1 MYITHSPHEVCLGM
15 FSLLVLL
22 VGWGYHAGNGVG
34 GAITL
39 RVKEVDEVFC
49 LEIVVVVCL
58 VVFSLYWFFLVVV
71 GEIALVFKV
80 FLWEGNFLNR
90 FYFNIINLTF

>member
-1 MYITHSPHEVCLGM
+1 M
-15 FSLLVLL
+15 FFLCCFLL

-58 VVFSLYWFFLVVV
+58 GIFSLLVLLW